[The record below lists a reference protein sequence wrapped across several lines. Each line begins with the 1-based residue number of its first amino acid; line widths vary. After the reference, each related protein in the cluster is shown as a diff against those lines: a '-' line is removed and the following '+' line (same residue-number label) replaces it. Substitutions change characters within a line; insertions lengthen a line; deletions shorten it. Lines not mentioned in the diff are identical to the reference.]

1 MTSFSSEQRFL
12 VTGASSG
19 IGEGVAL
26 LLNELGATVIG
37 IARNMERL
45 EGMKAK
51 AKHPE
56 NVFLEQK
63 NLTDDLAGLPQ
74 YVKFLRE
81 KYGKLRGLAYCAGI
95 VPVLPLRALEAD
107 AIRDAF
113 LINYDAPVMMAKGMA
128 DKRNNVGAGTS
139 CVFISSVASV
149 LSDKGHVIYSGT
161 KAALAASVRSMAK
174 EYASSCI
181 RFNCVSPS
189 NIRTEK
195 TTEEYVSTQIDQYPM
210 GFGEP
215 SDVANLIT
223 FLLSDETEWITAQN
237 YVVDCSSF

>member
-1 MTSFSSEQRFL
+1 MIPFSSEQRFL
-12 VTGASSG
+12 VAGASSG

-26 LLNELGATVIG
+26 RLNELGATVIG

-51 AKHPE
+51 AKYPE

-74 YVKFLRE
+74 YIKSLRE
-81 KYGKLRGLAYCAGI
+81 KYGKLNGLAYCAGI
-95 VPVLPLRALEAD
+95 VPVLPLRVLEAD
-107 AIRDAF
+107 VLYDAF
-113 LINYDAPVMMAKGMA
+113 LINYAVPIMMAKGIA

-149 LSDKGHVIYSGT
+149 LSDKGHVVYSGT
-161 KAALAASVRSMAK
+161 KAALAASVRSIAK
-174 EYASSCI
+174 EYASSRI

-189 NIRTEK
+189 NIRTER

-210 GFGEP
+210 GFGETI
-215 SDVANLIT
+215 DVANVIT
-223 FLLSDETEWITAQN
+223 LLLSDETKWITAQN